1 MPEMIQV
8 TDLETGKTEF
18 QSPLNARDLTTH
30 RPDRFVIG
38 GTTGSAPQ
46 KLREGEGVDAEIIDN
61 VGNRRVKDNS
71 RVIDRSQ
78 VSNTAHTNTTGALAT
93 GGDEDQIV
101 KDEGVEDVDNDD
113 DGAEDDANQ
122 DDANQGGGTSEG
134 APNGIVRSSSGEL
147 VDDELVTSLKGKSK
161 QQLVAIADK
170 DYGLKLDGRKSEDDL
185 RLAIYDA
192 AEKQ

>member
-46 KLREGEGVDAEIIDN
+46 KLREGEGVDAEIIDS

-101 KDEGVEDVDNDD
+101 KEEGTEDVDNDD
-113 DGAEDDANQ
+113 DGDDDGANQ
-122 DDANQGGGTSEG
+122 GGTSEG

-147 VDDELVTSLKGKSK
+147 VDDALVTALKGKSK
-161 QQLVAIADK
+161 AQLVAYGEK
-170 DYGLKLDGRKSEDDL
+170 EYGLDLDGRKKEDDL

-192 AEKQ
+192 AEKA